1 MQIPTALVILL
12 LIIAVP
18 SSLAVAVYA
27 WRHRH
32 LAAARPLAW
41 LMIAAA
47 EWSVFYALE
56 VLTSSITAK
65 ITWDKFEF
73 LGIVAIPVAWYVFT
87 REYAGRQPRL
97 TFRAAVWL
105 TLIPL
110 ITVLLA
116 YSNEAHHLIW
126 TEFKVVNVGEFSLL
140 DESYGVWYWVS
151 VAYTYILIVAG
162 LYRVLALSAR
172 SRGIYRTQIVAVL
185 MAGLVP
191 GVINVL
197 HLGGVLIID
206 ATPFS
211 FAISGVLL
219 AWAIFRYRLLDLMP
233 IAQEAM
239 IEAMTDGMFVIDEQ
253 NRIITLNPSAEHI
266 FAVAAAGVIGQPI
279 DQTFPRGATLQPT
292 HSARLE
298 LPDEITVNG
307 LDYELCA
314 SPLNDRQGNS
324 IGRLLTL
331 HDITRRKQ
339 IGQRLQ
345 SQKDLLENLV
355 AVAHATA
362 KAATLAET
370 LHNILEVGKSLTAAE
385 RGGLILL
392 DASGLVVNSITEF
405 EAQPSSAAQN
415 QTTAHL
421 QHNGAL
427 TWVTAHRQ
435 LLLIEDTQQDDRWVE
450 IPGEAVPV
458 RSVLAAP
465 ITRGAN
471 LLGVL
476 VLSHS
481 QPGHFSAEHAQ
492 LIQAAVDQ
500 MSLALQNAQSY
511 EAQRHMADR
520 QTTLYEMLHAVGGQL
535 DPDSVARVAVEQIE
549 RLTGWRNIVVAT
561 LRADQRSIEIR
572 GASDTLVYALGMIIE
587 IGQGIMGRAVATRR
601 TQCVSDV
608 RPDVDYFEVDLET
621 RSELAVLLR
630 RGNRIQGVLN
640 IESHQLAAF
649 DTYDISLAESL
660 ADAIGLA
667 LDNAQLYREI
677 SEEHS
682 RLQAMI
688 NSSRDGIALLS
699 VERYFLIS
707 NARVHELLG
716 LKGAPNDLI
725 GRSLFEV
732 LEEIRPTAP
741 QAVEIIID
749 VARRVQA
756 TNEPSAETRLE
767 IPPRAVQWITL
778 PVLMNDKLLG
788 RLLILRD
795 VTAERELEQV
805 RDDLTH
811 MLVHDLRN
819 PLSVIS
825 NAFDLLMMAQAQ
837 PLPEHQDEVITL
849 GQQATQRVMDLVNAI
864 LEVSRF
870 ESGQMS
876 VSREPTDLKPL
887 IEDAL
892 QLQSVLADQKQIRLS
907 QVLPGDL
914 PSALIDRTLISRVI
928 QNLVGNAIK
937 FTPAGGAISVS
948 VELDTTDRS
957 SLRVAICDT
966 GPGISPEIQGRLFQ
980 KFVTGQVRGQGSG
993 LGLAFS
999 RLAVEAHGG
1008 HIWVDSEIGQGTTFY
1023 FTLPVGP

>member
-1 MQIPTALVILL
+1 MQIPSALVILP
-12 LIIAVP
+12 LIIAVL

-32 LAAARPLAW
+32 LAGARPLAW
-41 LMIAAA
+41 LMAAAA

-56 VLTSSITAK
+56 VLTGSITTK
-65 ITWDKFEF
+65 IIWDKIEF
-73 LGIVAIPVAWYVFT
+73 LGIVVIPVAWYAFT
-87 REYAGRQPRL
+87 REYAGRQNRL
-97 TFRAAVWL
+97 TFRVVGLLAI
-105 TLIPL
+105 IPA

-116 YSNEAHHLIW
+116 FSNEAHHLIW
-126 TEFKVVNVGEFSLL
+126 TEIKVVSVGEFSLL
-140 DESYGVWYWVS
+140 VESYGVWYWVS
-151 VAYTYILIVAG
+151 VAYSYILSLAG
-162 LYRVLALSAR
+162 LYLVLVMSAR
-172 SRGIYRTQIVAVL
+172 SRGIYRIQIVAVL
-185 MAGLVP
+185 IAGLVP

-197 HLGGVLIID
+197 HLSGMLIVD

-219 AWAIFRYRLLDLMP
+219 AWAIFRYRLLELVP

-239 IEAMTDGMFVIDEQ
+239 IEAVADGMLVIDEQ
-253 NRIITLNPSAEHI
+253 NRIITLNPAAEHI
-266 FAVAAAGVIGQPI
+266 FDVAAAGVVGQPI
-279 DQTFPRGATLQPT
+279 DQISPQWPTLQPS
-292 HSARLE
+292 HNARLE
-298 LPDEITVNG
+298 IPDEITVNG
-307 LDYELCA
+307 FDYELRA
-314 SPLNDRQGNS
+314 SPLNNRQGRT
-324 IGRLLTL
+324 IGHLLAL

-339 IGQRLQ
+339 IEQRLQ
-345 SQKDLLENLV
+345 SQRNLLENLV
-355 AVAHATA
+355 AVAHAITE
-362 KAATLAET
+362 AATLAET
-370 LHNILEVGKSLTAAE
+370 LHNILEVSESLTTAE

-392 DASGLVVNSITEF
+392 DASGLLVDSITEF
-405 EAQPSSAAQN
+405 EAKPSGAQN
-415 QTTAHL
+415 QTAAQL
-421 QHNGAL
+421 QHSGAL
-427 TWVTAHRQ
+427 TWVIAQRQ
-435 LLLIEDTQQDDRWVE
+435 LLLIEDTQQDGDRWVE
-450 IPGEAVPV
+450 IPGDAVPV

-465 ITRGAN
+465 ITRGAR

-476 VLSHS
+476 ILLHSH
-481 QPGHFSAEHAQ
+481 PGHFSAEHAQ

-511 EAQRHMADR
+511 EAQRRMADR
-520 QTTLYEMLHAVGGQL
+520 QTTLYEVLSAVGGQL
-535 DPDSVARVAVEQIE
+535 DPDSVARVAVTQIE

-561 LRADQRSIEIR
+561 MRPDQHSMEIR
-572 GASDTLVYALGMIIE
+572 GASGALVNALGMVIE
-587 IGQGIMGRAVATRR
+587 IGRGIMGRAVATRR

-608 RPDVDYFEVDLET
+608 RRDVDYAGADPAT

-640 IESHQLAAF
+640 IESQQLAAF

-667 LDNAQLYREI
+667 LDNAQLYRAI

-707 NARVHELLG
+707 NARMHELLG

-725 GRSLFEV
+725 GRSLFDV

-741 QAVEIIID
+741 QAVEVMLD
-749 VARRVQA
+749 VTRRVQE
-756 TNEPSAETRLE
+756 TNEPSAEAQLE

-778 PVLMNDKLLG
+778 PVLMNGTLLG

-795 VTAERELEQV
+795 VTAERELEQA

-811 MLVHDLRN
+811 MMVHDLRN
-819 PLSVIS
+819 PLGVILS
-825 NAFDLLMMAQAQ
+825 AFDLLTMARSQ
-837 PLPEHQDEVITL
+837 PLPEQDDEVITL
-849 GQQATQRVMDLVNAI
+849 GQQATHRMMALVNAI
-864 LEVSRF
+864 LDVSRF
-870 ESGQMS
+870 ESGQMP

-887 IEDAL
+887 LEDAL
-892 QLQSVLADQKQIRLS
+892 QLQSMLADQKQIRLS

-914 PSALIDRTLISRVI
+914 PLALIDRTLISRVI
-928 QNLVGNAIK
+928 ENLVGNAIK
-937 FTPAGGAISVS
+937 FTPEGGAISVS
-948 VELDTTDRS
+948 VEVDTTDRS
-957 SLRVAICDT
+957 SLRVSICDT

-980 KFVTGQVRGQGSG
+980 KFVTGQVKDRGSG

-1008 HIWVDSEIGQGTTFY
+1008 RIWVDSKLGQGTTFY
-1023 FTLPVGP
+1023 FTLPVEG